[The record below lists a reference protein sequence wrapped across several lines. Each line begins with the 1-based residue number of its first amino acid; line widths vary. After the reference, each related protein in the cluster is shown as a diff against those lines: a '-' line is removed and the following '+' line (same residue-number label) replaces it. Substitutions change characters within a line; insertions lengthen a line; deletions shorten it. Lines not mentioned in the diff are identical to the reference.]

1 MSESDNQHLVCYF
14 CTHRTLFHLSPKR
27 EVIIVLRIAI
37 CDDNIPITT
46 EIETLLNSICNKYHV
61 LLKIDI
67 FFDGK
72 TLCQHI
78 QSHNYY
84 DLIYLDIEMKEMNG
98 IEAARLVRSLKLPT
112 LLIYISSYDTYF
124 EQLFEVEPFRF
135 LSKPIALVQ
144 FENYFSAALNRIMD
158 NTQFFT
164 FSFRQEHYKIPL
176 SEIVYFESRRRDVI
190 IHTTKKDYR
199 FIGKLDSTERST
211 SNHTFSFIRVHQ
223 SFLVNFYYIRSLS
236 PSSLILATGTSL
248 PISSKYRNQVSDHYL
263 KLCEEL

>member
-1 MSESDNQHLVCYF
+1 M
-14 CTHRTLFHLSPKR
+14 
-27 EVIIVLRIAI
+27 LRIAI

-98 IEAARLVRSLKLPT
+98 IEAARLVRSLNLPT

-158 NTQFFT
+158 NTRFFT

>member
-1 MSESDNQHLVCYF
+1 M
-14 CTHRTLFHLSPKR
+14 
-27 EVIIVLRIAI
+27 LRIAI

-124 EQLFEVEPFRF
+124 PHSLQNFPV
-135 LSKPIALVQ
+135 
-144 FENYFSAALNRIMD
+144 
-158 NTQFFT
+158 FT
-164 FSFRQEHYKIPL
+164 
-176 SEIVYFESRRRDVI
+176 
-190 IHTTKKDYR
+190 
-199 FIGKLDSTERST
+199 
-211 SNHTFSFIRVHQ
+211 
-223 SFLVNFYYIRSLS
+223 
-236 PSSLILATGTSL
+236 
-248 PISSKYRNQVSDHYL
+248 
-263 KLCEEL
+263 

>member
-1 MSESDNQHLVCYF
+1 
-14 CTHRTLFHLSPKR
+14 
-27 EVIIVLRIAI
+27 
-37 CDDNIPITT
+37 
-46 EIETLLNSICNKYHV
+46 
-61 LLKIDI
+61 
-67 FFDGK
+67 
-72 TLCQHI
+72 
-78 QSHNYY
+78 
-84 DLIYLDIEMKEMNG
+84 MKEMNG